1 MRPSRNIVR
10 VNDQWVVYLRLSEE
24 MIDEVQGGSVEEK
37 QEQTQKTNKTRSVT
51 HPKRDKYQEAT
62 RTSCDAR
69 RLTRPR
75 LSVPQLHLWFLAKT
89 STTTRKTMASEAK
102 HPTLVEDAE
111 RPTKRARLDGS
122 VPGSESAGTGEH
134 AKDAAGL
141 ADGDSG
147 DEEEESVTLPTG
159 QPEPSKASDLYL
171 DTINRAVLDFDFEKV
186 CSVSLSNINIYGCLV
201 CGKYFQGRGRNSYA
215 FAHAIHDDHHV
226 FINLETTK
234 APKIFTLDQVY
245 VLPDGYPVSDPS
257 LEDIAFVLAPTFTP
271 ASIATL
277 STPAHLQ
284 KPSYDL
290 ANKPYIPGYI
300 GLNNI
305 KRNDY
310 MNVIIH
316 SLLHVPPLR
325 DHLLLSN
332 YRGKESEL
340 LKRFAALAKKLWN
353 PRLFKSQVSPHE
365 FLQEVNRVSAAKF
378 SLEKQGD
385 PIEFLGWLL
394 NHLHKD
400 MGGTKKKNSSVI
412 FSTFQGEVRMETQ
425 QVLVRPDTGTNEKPR
440 FDIDRGLFT
449 LITHERRTGQVS
461 SQFTEIKSTVSP
473 FLFLAVDLPPPP
485 LFQDSVEKNIIPQ
498 EFAGQLR
505 RFKCQRLP
513 PYVILHFKRFTKNQF
528 VEEKNPTI
536 VNFPLRGL
544 DFKDLGTTHD
554 KGSTVWKVQL
564 RAGAGGG
571 ENEKWFQIQDL
582 IVEEIR
588 KEMIVL
594 GETVLQIWERRPDNS
609 SQSNG
614 MDVDKT

>member
-1 MRPSRNIVR
+1 M
-10 VNDQWVVYLRLSEE
+10 
-24 MIDEVQGGSVEEK
+24 
-37 QEQTQKTNKTRSVT
+37 
-51 HPKRDKYQEAT
+51 
-62 RTSCDAR
+62 
-69 RLTRPR
+69 
-75 LSVPQLHLWFLAKT
+75 
-89 STTTRKTMASEAK
+89 STVAK
-102 HPTLVEDAE
+102 HANGQDGSE
-111 RPTKRARLDGS
+111 RPAKKVRLED
-122 VPGSESAGTGEH
+122 
-134 AKDAAGL
+134 DAN
-141 ADGDSG
+141 DEE
-147 DEEEESVTLPTG
+147 DEEEEAPSSRAKA
-159 QPEPSKASDLYL
+159 EPQKASDLYL

-186 CSVSLSNINIYGCLV
+186 CSVSSSNINIYGCLV

-215 FAHAIHDDHHV
+215 FAHSIHDDHHV

-234 APKIFTLDQVY
+234 VY

-257 LEDIAFVLAPTFTP
+257 LEDISFVLVPSFTP
-271 ASIATL
+271 AAVSTL

-290 ANKPYIPGYI
+290 SNKPYLPGYI

-332 YRGKESEL
+332 FRGKESEL
-340 LKRFAALAKKLWN
+340 LKRFAGLAKKLWN

-365 FLQEVNRVSAAKF
+365 FLQEVHRTSAGKF

-385 PIEFLGWLL
+385 PVEFLGWLL

-400 MGGTKKKNSSVI
+400 MGGTKKRNSSVI
-412 FSTFQGEVRMETQ
+412 FSTFQGEVRTETQ
-425 QVLVRPDTGTNEKPR
+425 QVLVRPDAGGSEKPR
-440 FDIDRGLFT
+440 FDIDR
-449 LITHERRTGQVS
+449 
-461 SQFTEIKSTVSP
+461 EIKSTVSP
-473 FLFLAVDLPPPP
+473 FLFLAADLPPPP
-485 LFQDSVEKNIIPQ
+485 LFQDAVEKNIIPQ
-498 EFAGQLR
+498 VSIQSVLAKYDGQTTQESMGHLR
-505 RFKCQRLP
+505 RYKCQRLP
-513 PYVILHFKRFTKNQF
+513 RYIILHFKRFTKNMF

-544 DFKDLGTTHD
+544 DFKEYLDAPPSHPPTVYDLIANVTHESAAGTTRD
-554 KGSTVWKVQL
+554 KESTVWKVHL

-571 ENEKWFQIQDL
+571 EHEKWFQIQDL

-594 GETVLQIWERRPDNS
+594 GETVLQIWERRPDGSPTNS
-609 SQSNG
+609 
-614 MDVDKT
+614 MEVDK

>member
-1 MRPSRNIVR
+1 M
-10 VNDQWVVYLRLSEE
+10 
-24 MIDEVQGGSVEEK
+24 
-37 QEQTQKTNKTRSVT
+37 
-51 HPKRDKYQEAT
+51 
-62 RTSCDAR
+62 
-69 RLTRPR
+69 
-75 LSVPQLHLWFLAKT
+75 
-89 STTTRKTMASEAK
+89 STVAK
-102 HPTLVEDAE
+102 HANGQDGSE
-111 RPTKRARLDGS
+111 RPAKKVRLED
-122 VPGSESAGTGEH
+122 
-134 AKDAAGL
+134 DAN
-141 ADGDSG
+141 
-147 DEEEESVTLPTG
+147 DEEEEAPSSRAKA
-159 QPEPSKASDLYL
+159 EPQKASDLYL

-186 CSVSLSNINIYGCLV
+186 CSVSSSNINIYGCLV

-215 FAHAIHDDHHV
+215 FAHSIHDDHHV

-234 APKIFTLDQVY
+234 VY

-257 LEDIAFVLAPTFTP
+257 LEDISFVLVPSFTP
-271 ASIATL
+271 AAVSTL

-290 ANKPYIPGYI
+290 SNKPYLPGYI

-332 YRGKESEL
+332 FRGKESEL
-340 LKRFAALAKKLWN
+340 LKRFAGLAKKLWN

-365 FLQEVNRVSAAKF
+365 FLQEVHRASAGKF

-385 PIEFLGWLL
+385 PVEFLGWLL

-400 MGGTKKKNSSVI
+400 MGGTKKRNSSVI
-412 FSTFQGEVRMETQ
+412 FSTFQGEVRTETQ
-425 QVLVRPDTGTNEKPR
+425 QVLVRPDAGGSEKPR
-440 FDIDRGLFT
+440 FDIDR
-449 LITHERRTGQVS
+449 
-461 SQFTEIKSTVSP
+461 EIKSTVSP
-473 FLFLAVDLPPPP
+473 FLFLAADLPPPP
-485 LFQDSVEKNIIPQ
+485 LFQDAVEKNIIPQ
-498 EFAGQLR
+498 VSIQSVLAKYDGQTTQESMGHLR
-505 RFKCQRLP
+505 RYKCQRLP
-513 PYVILHFKRFTKNQF
+513 RYIILHFKRFTKNMF

-544 DFKDLGTTHD
+544 DFKEYLDAPPSHPPTVYDLIANVTHESAAGTTRD
-554 KGSTVWKVQL
+554 KESTVWKVHL

-571 ENEKWFQIQDL
+571 EHEKWFQIQDL

-594 GETVLQIWERRPDNS
+594 GETVLQIWERRPDGSPTNS
-609 SQSNG
+609 
-614 MDVDKT
+614 MEVDK